1 MKTRHVL
8 MLSTALALTVIG
20 ASTAPSHAEQTVLT
34 TRTPSFLSPLPSRL
48 VFTPTDSKFCRNL
61 PGLLCPPALIY
72 GGAGGPAL
80 PTIEPALKLDLPNV
94 RVSFVLQEIRNQV
107 VANGGINP
115 GATTFVNW
123 STTSPAAWQEHG
135 GPFGYTLPPPGVT
148 WDGDEIVPLNH
159 LRCPRAGCL

>member
-8 MLSTALALTVIG
+8 MLSTAVALTAIG

-80 PTIEPALKLDLPNV
+80 HHRASPQAGPA
-94 RVSFVLQEIRNQV
+94 E
-107 VANGGINP
+107 
-115 GATTFVNW
+115 
-123 STTSPAAWQEHG
+123 
-135 GPFGYTLPPPGVT
+135 
-148 WDGDEIVPLNH
+148 
-159 LRCPRAGCL
+159 RAGQLRAARRSATRWLRTGG